1 MWNLIDTS
9 QFILFFIHLLMRYF
23 CDQEQLKVYGT
34 LRLFDGIIQIMI
46 CILVASRILQFIR
59 YNDEYSYLVQM
70 LTQVF
75 SDVIPFLTVFLLY
88 IILFSLVTLIMGA
101 DFGEDDYSNLPGFV
115 RVIISIFRTS
125 IGDIQAYDYG
135 EWKDKDK
142 KEETLLLEG
151 VTTEDNSD
159 FLRAQPIAIA
169 IIWAVW
175 YFNIFFMVIILANFL
190 IAEVSVTFE
199 DVKNLGN
206 VFLNREKAKFN
217 ELIF

>member
-1 MWNLIDTS
+1 
-9 QFILFFIHLLMRYF
+9 
-23 CDQEQLKVYGT
+23 
-34 LRLFDGIIQIMI
+34 
-46 CILVASRILQFIR
+46 
-59 YNDEYSYLVQM
+59 
-70 LTQVF
+70 
-75 SDVIPFLTVFLLY
+75 
-88 IILFSLVTLIMGA
+88 MGA

-151 VTTEDNSD
+151 ETPEDNSD

-169 IIWAVW
+169 IIWAIW
-175 YFNIFFMVIILANFL
+175 YFNIFFMVIIFANFL